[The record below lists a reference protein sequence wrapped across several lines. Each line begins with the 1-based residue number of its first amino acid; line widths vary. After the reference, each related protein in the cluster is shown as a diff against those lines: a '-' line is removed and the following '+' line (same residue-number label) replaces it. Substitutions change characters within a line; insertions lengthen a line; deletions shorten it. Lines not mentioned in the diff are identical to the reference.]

1 MGRIPE
7 SEIERLKREVS
18 VERLAEA
25 RGIKLRRHGANLL
38 GLCPFHDD
46 REPSLVITPDKNLW
60 HCLGACQ
67 AGGSAIDWVMRAEGV
82 SFRLAVEILR
92 KDVPMLAS
100 SSATSIHEGKPPP
113 KRASVV
119 KLPRLASLEEPDAA
133 LLLRVVNYY
142 HATLKESPEALRYL
156 ESRGIRSAEAIE
168 QFRIGYANRTLGYR
182 LPQKN
187 RVEGEDVRGRLAKL
201 GILRESGHEH
211 FNGSVVIPI
220 FDASGTKVLG
230 MYGRKITPRLT
241 KGTPL
246 HMYLPGPHRG
256 VWNESAL
263 GGSKEVILCEALIDA
278 LTFWCA
284 GYRNVTAAYGV
295 AGFTEEHWGTLARAG
310 TKAVRIAYDRDEAGD
325 RAAAELG
332 AQLNAKGIET
342 YRVMFPKGMDANEY
356 ATKVVPASKSLGL
369 ALRKA
374 EWMGKGVERASKP
387 ATVSGGAGDVVAIAP
402 EVAVVDEAE
411 ANVAVEPTPSFV
423 AVSSPRDAPA
433 PVQRWQ
439 AIDVVCPMCRA
450 PRGVVCVDVSHA
462 EDREAA
468 ARNWIPPLRTPT
480 PVVESAVA
488 VDDRA
493 NGASVEQ
500 ASHDPGEKKEEAEP
514 RAHPPLAASSSSPS
528 SPSVTE
534 RATTPATP
542 ARESAERDE
551 VVFVFGERRWRV
563 RGLGK
568 NLSFGQMRVNVG
580 VHHPLGGFFV
590 DTADL
595 YAARNREAFVRQA
608 AVELGVGEVVLKR
621 DLGEVLLGL
630 EKRQEEQIE
639 SALRPKA
646 TAIAMTETEREEAMA
661 LLRDPR
667 LLARVVADF
676 EACGVVGEETNKVV
690 GYLAAISRKLE
701 EPLAVVIQSSS
712 AAGKSR
718 LMDAVLSFVPE
729 EERVSYS
736 AMTGQSLFYMGEED
750 LKHKVLAVV
759 EEEGAERASYALKLL
774 QSEGELTIAST
785 GKDPLSGKLVTHTYR
800 VVGPVGLFL
809 TTTAIT
815 VDEELLNRC
824 IVLTVDE
831 GKAQTRAIHERQR
844 ESQTLEGLFAK
855 VERKQVRTLHQ
866 NAQRLLQPLAVVNP
880 FARELV
886 FADSRTRTRRDHMK
900 YLTLIRTVALLHQH
914 QREVK
919 TTEHRGQ
926 LLRYIEA
933 TREDIATASSLAA
946 SVLGRGL
953 DELPP
958 QTRRLCELVEAMV
971 MERARGEG
979 ALREHVRFTRREVRE
994 HTGWGHTQVKV
1005 HMQRL
1010 EELEYVLVHRGVRGQ
1025 GHAYELAVSLHAP
1038 SAESDAPM
1046 TKEWSGGGRPVV
1058 GPRSGREAD
1067 PSENALGPSFPGE
1080 SASSGGVVGVKRDH
1094 VAGATNGSAPYALA
1108 SRVRAKTA
1116 TAASSR

>member
-1 MGRIPE
+1 MARVSDE
-7 SEIERLKREVS
+7 EIERLKREVS

-38 GLCPFHDD
+38 GLCPFHED

-82 SFRLAVEILR
+82 SFRLAVEVLR
-92 KDVPMLAS
+92 KDVPTLGS
-100 SSATSIHEGKPPP
+100 SSEGDAARPPP

-119 KLPRLASLEEPDAA
+119 KLPQLVSLEASDEA
-133 LLLRVVNYY
+133 LLVRVVNYY
-142 HATLKESPEALRYL
+142 HATLKESPEALAYL
-156 ESRGIRSAEAIE
+156 ESRGIRNAEMIAH
-168 QFRIGYANRTLGYR
+168 FRIGYANRTLGYR

-187 RVEGEDVRGRLAKL
+187 RVAGEDLRGRLVKL

-211 FNGSVVIPI
+211 LNGSIVIPI
-220 FDASGTKVLG
+220 FDAIGTKVLG

-246 HMYLPGPHRG
+246 HLYLPGAHRG
-256 VWNESAL
+256 VWNTAAVL
-263 GGSKEVILCEALIDA
+263 GSKEVILCEALIDA

-295 AGFTEEHWGTLARAG
+295 EGFTDEHWRTLARAG

-325 RAAAELG
+325 RAAEALG
-332 AQLNAKGIET
+332 AQLNAKGVET
-342 YRVMFPKGMDANEY
+342 YRVTFPKGMDANEY
-356 ATKVVPASKSLGL
+356 ATKVVPAHKSLGL

-374 EWMGKGVERASKP
+374 EWMGKGAPP
-387 ATVSGGAGDVVAIAP
+387 ALAIADTEP
-402 EVAVVDEAE
+402 ASVVDELA
-411 ANVAVEPTPSFV
+411 VAREERAAGVNDDAGGTPS
-423 AVSSPRDAPA
+423 
-433 PVQRWQ
+433 
-439 AIDVVCPMCRA
+439 
-450 PRGVVCVDVSHA
+450 
-462 EDREAA
+462 
-468 ARNWIPPLRTPT
+468 
-480 PVVESAVA
+480 
-488 VDDRA
+488 
-493 NGASVEQ
+493 EQ
-500 ASHDPGEKKEEAEP
+500 ASQDADEP
-514 RAHPPLAASSSSPS
+514 REEPEPSANPSLAASSP
-528 SPSVTE
+528 SPSVAE
-534 RATTPATP
+534 GAATTTASAPSVAPATP
-542 ARESAERDE
+542 LTERAERDE

-595 YAARNREAFVRQA
+595 YAARHREGFVRQA
-608 AVELGVGEVVLKR
+608 AVELGVGEAVLKR

-639 SALRPKA
+639 SALRPVA

-667 LLARVVADF
+667 LLERVVADF

-855 VERKQVRTLHQ
+855 VERKQLRTLHQ
-866 NAQRLLQPLAVVNP
+866 NAQRLLQPLLVVNP

-933 TREDIATASSLAA
+933 TREDIATASRLAA

-971 MERARGEG
+971 TDRARAAG

-994 HTGWGHTQVKV
+994 HAGWGHTQVKV

-1025 GHAYELAVSLHAP
+1025 GHAYELAISLDAP
-1038 SAESDAPM
+1038 SAESDAP
-1046 TKEWSGGGRPVV
+1046 TTSEWSGGGRPVV
-1058 GPRSGREAD
+1058 GPRSGLASDRSD
-1067 PSENALGPSFPGE
+1067 NALSPSFSGE
-1080 SASSGGVVGVKRDH
+1080 SASPTRVVGVKRDH
-1094 VAGATNGSAPYALA
+1094 VAGGANGSASYAQA
-1108 SRVRAKTA
+1108 SRVRAKA
-1116 TAASSR
+1116 AAAASSR

>member
-1 MGRIPE
+1 MARVPDE
-7 SEIERLKREVS
+7 EIERLKREVS

-38 GLCPFHDD
+38 GLCPFHED
-46 REPSLVITPDKNLW
+46 REPSLVVTPDKNLW

-82 SFRLAVEILR
+82 SFRLAIELLR
-92 KDVPMLAS
+92 KDVPSLS
-100 SSATSIHEGKPPP
+100 SSATSSHEAKPPP

-119 KLPRLASLEEPDAA
+119 KLPRLVSLEATDEA

-156 ESRGIRSAEAIE
+156 ESRGIRSAEAIA

-187 RVEGEDVRGRLAKL
+187 RVAGEDLRGRLVKL
-201 GILRESGHEH
+201 GVLRESGHEH
-211 FNGSVVIPI
+211 FNGSIVIPI
-220 FDASGTKVLG
+220 FDVSGTKVVG
-230 MYGRKITPRLT
+230 MYGRKITPRQT

-246 HMYLPGPHRG
+246 HLYLPGPHRG
-256 VWNESAL
+256 VWNTAAVL
-263 GGSKEVILCEALIDA
+263 GSKEVILCEALIDA
-278 LTFWCA
+278 MTFWCA

-295 AGFTEEHWGTLARAG
+295 EGFTEEHWRTLARAG
-310 TKAVRIAYDRDEAGD
+310 TKTVRIAYDRDEAGD
-325 RAAAELG
+325 RAAEAIG

-342 YRVMFPKGMDANEY
+342 YRVTFPKGMDANEY
-356 ATKVVPASKSLGL
+356 ATKVVPAHKSLGL
-369 ALRKA
+369 VLRKA
-374 EWMGKGVERASKP
+374 EWTGKGASP
-387 ATVSGGAGDVVAIAP
+387 GVAIADAEP
-402 EVAVVDEAE
+402 ASVVDE
-411 ANVAVEPTPSFV
+411 
-423 AVSSPRDAPA
+423 
-433 PVQRWQ
+433 
-439 AIDVVCPMCRA
+439 
-450 PRGVVCVDVSHA
+450 
-462 EDREAA
+462 
-468 ARNWIPPLRTPT
+468 L
-480 PVVESAVA
+480 AVA
-488 VDDRA
+488 RVDGTARVDDHA
-493 NGASVEQ
+493 GGTPIEQ
-500 ASHDPGEKKEEAEP
+500 ASQDVDEP
-514 RAHPPLAASSSSPS
+514 REEPEPSAIPSLAASSSSS
-528 SPSVTE
+528 SPSPSVAEGPAAPTS
-534 RATTPATP
+534 ATPAT
-542 ARESAERDE
+542 ESAERDE

-595 YAARNREAFVRQA
+595 YTARHREAFVRQA
-608 AVELGVGEVVLKR
+608 AVELGVGEAILKR

-639 SALRPKA
+639 SALRPVA

-661 LLRDPR
+661 LLRDPH
-667 LLARVVADF
+667 LLERVVADF
-676 EACGVVGEETNKVV
+676 EVCGVVGEETNKVV

-855 VERKQVRTLHQ
+855 VERKQLRTLHQ
-866 NAQRLLQPLAVVNP
+866 NAQRLLQPLCVVNP

-900 YLTLIRTVALLHQH
+900 YLTLIRTVALVHQH

-933 TREDIATASSLAA
+933 TREDIATASRLAA

-971 MERARGEG
+971 AERAGAAG

-1010 EELEYVLVHRGVRGQ
+1010 EELEYVLVHRGRTR
-1025 GHAYELAVSLHAP
+1025 A
-1038 SAESDAPM
+1038 
-1046 TKEWSGGGRPVV
+1046 
-1058 GPRSGREAD
+1058 GPR
-1067 PSENALGPSFPGE
+1067 
-1080 SASSGGVVGVKRDH
+1080 V
-1094 VAGATNGSAPYALA
+1094 
-1108 SRVRAKTA
+1108 
-1116 TAASSR
+1116 